1 MDLNGFKQQIDALSL
16 EEKVEV
22 CKYLTEEIKKESGT
36 NYGSGVGLIANC
48 EDVNIVNCLSAS
60 DLADIFEALAQKT
73 RKEKPFAE

>member
-1 MDLNGFKQQIDALSL
+1 
-16 EEKVEV
+16 VEV

-36 NYGSGVGLIANC
+36 SYGNGIGLIANC
-48 EDVNIVNCLSAS
+48 DGNVDVNIVNCLSAS